1 MFRSSRQTLG
11 PALRREL
18 WRTVRH
24 QGARRVL
31 RLALLFPPLRWAH
44 GVLRALRIVRG
55 R

>member
-18 WRTVRH
+18 WRTARH
-24 QGARRVL
+24 HGARRVL
-31 RLALLFPPLRWAH
+31 RLALIFPPLRGAR